1 MTGLNR
7 INVFS
12 RFPRAGKAKTRL
24 IPSMGAEAAA
34 QLQRDMSGRTLL
46 CARVAALQHA
56 ADLVVHYNGG
66 SETDMQHWLGRG
78 TRYETVTSADLGESM
93 LASFRLAAT
102 EGCQQTLTIGSDC
115 PSMSPNIL
123 SDAFA
128 ALEENDVVLG
138 PASDGGYVLIGMK
151 TPHPALFD
159 GPAWGESTVL
169 AQTREIAA
177 GLGLRVHELPEQDDV
192 DEEADLENWYALR
205 APQDKLDLKQIT
217 VIIPTRNEADRIE
230 ERVAAL
236 SSVAHEV
243 IVVDGCS
250 DDDTA
255 AVARAAGAHVI
266 CAAGSRAQLLN
277 AGAWAASGDV
287 LLFLHADTDVPSTF
301 PGDIADVLLKP
312 RTIAGAFRFAIADSA
327 PKYRLVTSV
336 TNLRAR
342 LLQLPYGD
350 QGLFLTRSQF
360 HELGG
365 FADMP
370 IMEDYELVLRLRK
383 HGSVTLANAAA
394 STSARRWKTLGLLRT
409 MAINQRMLWHFHR
422 GVPPA
427 QLASL
432 YARDEGIPIT
442 PIDQR

>member
-24 IPSMGAEAAA
+24 IPSIGAEAAA

-46 CARVAALQHA
+46 CARVAALQHD

-66 SETDMQHWLGRG
+66 SEADMQHWLGRS
-78 TRYETVTSADLGESM
+78 TRYEAVTGADLGESM
-93 LASFRLAAT
+93 LASFRLAST
-102 EGCQQTLTIGSDC
+102 EGCQRTLTIGSDC
-115 PSMSPNIL
+115 PSMSPDIL

-128 ALEENDVVLG
+128 ALEENDIVLG

-151 TPHPALFD
+151 APHPELFD
-159 GPAWGESTVL
+159 GPTWGKSTVL

-177 GLGLRVHELPEQDDV
+177 GLGLRVHELAQQDDV

-205 APQDKLDLKQIT
+205 APQDKLDLKQIS

-230 ERVAAL
+230 QRITAL
-236 SSVAHEV
+236 SSLAHEV

-255 AVARAAGAHVI
+255 AIAHAAGAHVI

-277 AGAWAASGDV
+277 AGAWAAKGDV
-287 LLFLHADTDVPSTF
+287 LLFLHADTDIPSTF
-301 PGDIADVLLKP
+301 PDDIADVLSKQ
-312 RTIAGAFRFAIADSA
+312 RTSAGAFRFAIADSA
-327 PKYRLVTSV
+327 PKYRLLTSV

-350 QGLFLTRSQF
+350 QGLFLTRAQF
-360 HELGG
+360 HGLGG

-370 IMEDYELVLRLRK
+370 IMEDYELVLRLRRN
-383 HGSVTLANAAA
+383 GRVALAKTVA
-394 STSARRWKTLGLLRT
+394 STSARRWRTLGLLRT
-409 MAINQRMLWHFHR
+409 MAINQRMLWNFHK
-422 GVPPA
+422 GTPPA
-427 QLASL
+427 QLTSL
-432 YARDEGIPIT
+432 YGRDEGIET
-442 PIDQR
+442 F